1 MTPQSIEK
9 LARQEA
15 AGKNRKRFLD
25 FIARMEGTL
34 DGAWK
39 DTIDPYRVGF
49 GGRPIQDLSWH
60 PNVSSGF
67 TQTDGKKRT
76 TDAAGKYQ
84 ILGSTWE
91 RAAKKLGITDF
102 TPESQD
108 KVAIELLLGRKALK
122 HVDEGNFVEALRL
135 AGPEWASLPTAPDKY
150 KQKRRSAEETMRLAK
165 LSGVDLPGMP
175 KDYASTIKAA
185 NDSGIDLSASLAGQT
200 TEPQQEDYQLAIA
213 RVQEQEQQAEN
224 ERIAK
229 AQERMQRELEK
240 TETSAT
246 MQKTRDD
253 ISNML
258 SDATLGTIQKSIGSV
273 LPTEFDRELRSLI
286 KAV

>member
-15 AGKNRKRFLD
+15 ATKNRKRFLD

-34 DGAWK
+34 DGPWK
-39 DTIDPYRVGF
+39 DIDPYRVGF
-49 GGRPIQDLSWH
+49 GGRPIQDLTQH
-60 PNVSSGF
+60 PNTLSAF
-67 TQTDGKKRT
+67 TQTDGKQKQT
-76 TDAAGKYQ
+76 SAAGKYQ

-108 KVAIELLLGRKALK
+108 KVALELLRTRKALK
-122 HVDEGNFVEALRL
+122 YIDEGNFVEALKN

-150 KQKRRSAEETMRLAK
+150 KQKRRTAEETMRLAQ
-165 LSGVDLPGMP
+165 LSGIDLPGAP

-185 NDSGIDLSASLAGQT
+185 QDSGIDLSASLAGKPS
-200 TEPQQEDYQLAIA
+200 EPAQEDYQLAIA

-229 AQERMQRELEK
+229 AQERMQRELDK
-240 TETSAT
+240 TQNSFT
-246 MQKTRDD
+246 MQSTRDN